1 MMNESMYYIHLQEII
16 MKDLTPPDVK
26 TIIESMADMTI
37 ITDEDGIITY
47 VSPQWEKVLGYQANE
62 MIGHRRWDFMGED
75 EARKLQDKFFP
86 YFERKLPFYLLTHVM
101 NHKDGHRVVIESS
114 GTPIFNK
121 QGEFEGYHVTNRDI
135 TEQSLSEGYQS
146 QMKENAYTTLLKYQK
161 VITNISKMFM
171 VSPFDQLDIAI
182 NSSLSQLGTLLD
194 VCRVYVFEF
203 DIEKQTMSNTY
214 EWCKKGI
221 EPAIDM
227 LQNLSVDIFPWW
239 MIKLHKNEV
248 INVYDVHEMDD
259 NQISEKNILL
269 EQDIKSVLVVPMH
282 VNQKLVGFIGF
293 DTVLKH
299 KRFQDEIYLIRMYS
313 EIVGYALEKQKD
325 EHRILE
331 SLKQIKTTFNQ
342 TIEAFSSFLEISDP
356 YTSGHQKRV
365 SKLAVE
371 IAKKLG
377 LTQDQHEAIG
387 MASLLHDLG
396 KLYIPL
402 QILNKPGQ
410 LSHAEF
416 ELIKTHVTLGT
427 QVLSKIDFPWP
438 ISDMVLQHHEK
449 LDGSGYPY
457 GLKGNEIL
465 IETQIIGVADMV
477 ESMLSFRPYR
487 PAIDKETTIQ
497 HLNQAKGTLYR
508 EDIIEACIEIIN
520 QTQFTLN

>member
-1 MMNESMYYIHLQEII
+1 
-16 MKDLTPPDVK
+16 MKDTKLDYKAIV
-26 TIIESMADMTI
+26 ESMADMII
-37 ITDEDGIITY
+37 ITDEDGIMTY
-47 VSPQWEKVLGYQANE
+47 VSPQWEKVLGYSPSE
-62 MIGHRRWDFMGED
+62 MLGHRRWEFMSEE
-75 EARKLQDKFFP
+75 EAQKLQDKFFP
-86 YFERKLPFYLLTHVM
+86 YFERRLPFYLLTHVM
-101 NHKDGHRVVIESS
+101 KHKDGHRVVIESS

-121 QGEFEGYHVTNRDI
+121 QGDFEGYHVNNRDI
-135 TEQSLSEGYQS
+135 TFRSLSEGYES
-146 QMKENAYTTLLKYQK
+146 QMKEDAYATLLKYQR

-171 VSPFDQLDIAI
+171 DSPFDQLDVAI
-182 NSSLSQLGTLLD
+182 NSSLSQLGALLD
-194 VCRVYVFEF
+194 VCRVYVFEL
-203 DIEKQTMSNTY
+203 DLDRQTMSNTY
-214 EWCKKGI
+214 EWCKEGI
-221 EPAIDM
+221 EPAIVM
-227 LQNLSVDIFPWW
+227 LQNLSIEIFPWW

-248 INVYDVHEMDD
+248 INVYDVNDMDD
-259 NQISEKNILL
+259 NQISEKMILL

-293 DTVLKH
+293 DTVLKN
-299 KRFQDEIYLIRMYS
+299 KKFQDEIYLIRMYS

-331 SLKQIKTTFNQ
+331 SINQVKATFNQ

-365 SKLAVE
+365 SKLAVI

-377 LTQDQHEAIG
+377 FSKDQIEAIE

-410 LSHAEF
+410 LTNAEF
-416 ELIKTHVTLGT
+416 ELIKTHVSLGA

-457 GLKGNEIL
+457 GLKGDEIL
-465 IETQIIGVADMV
+465 IEAQIIGVADMV

-487 PAIDKETTIQ
+487 PSIDKETTLK
-497 HLNQAKGTLYR
+497 HLSQSKGKHYR
-508 EDIIEACIEIIN
+508 EVIVDACIEIVS
-520 QTQFTLN
+520 QPDFSFE

>member
-1 MMNESMYYIHLQEII
+1 
-16 MKDLTPPDVK
+16 MKDITTLDYKAIV
-26 TIIESMADMTI
+26 ESMADMII

-47 VSPQWEKVLGYQANE
+47 VSPQWEKILGYTASE
-62 MIGHRRWDFMGED
+62 MMGHRRWDFMSED

-86 YFERKLPFYLLTHVM
+86 YFERRLPFYMLTHVM
-101 NHKDGHRVVIESS
+101 THKDGNRVVIESS
-114 GTPIFNK
+114 GTPVFNK
-121 QGEFEGYHVTNRDI
+121 QGEFEGYRVNNRDI
-135 TEQSLSEGYQS
+135 TQRSLSEDYES
-146 QMKENAYTTLLKYQK
+146 QMKEDAYATLLKYQR

-171 VSPFDQLDIAI
+171 DSPFDQLDVAI

-203 DIEKQTMSNTY
+203 DLDHQTMSNTY
-214 EWCKKGI
+214 EWCKHGI

-239 MIKLHKNEV
+239 MIKLHQNEV
-248 INVYDVHEMDD
+248 INVYDVKDMDEH
-259 NQISEKNILL
+259 QFSEKNILI
-269 EQDIKSVLVVPMH
+269 EQNIKSVLVVPMH

-299 KRFQDEIYLIRMYS
+299 KKFQDEIYLIRMYS

-325 EHRILE
+325 EHRILQ
-331 SLKQIKTTFNQ
+331 SLNQVKATFHQ

-365 SKLAVE
+365 SKLAVA

-377 LTQDQHEAIG
+377 LSQDHQEAIG

-410 LSHAEF
+410 LTHAEF
-416 ELIKTHVTLGT
+416 ELIKTHVTLGA
-427 QVLSKIDFPWP
+427 QVLSKIEFPWP

-449 LDGSGYPY
+449 LDGSGYPH
-457 GLKGNEIL
+457 GLKGDEIL
-465 IETQIIGVADMV
+465 IEAQIIGVADTV
-477 ESMLSFRPYR
+477 ESMLSFKPYR
-487 PAIDKETTIQ
+487 PSIDKETTIH
-497 HLNQAKGTLYR
+497 HLIEAKGKHYQ
-508 EDIIEACIEIIN
+508 EEIIEACIEIIKHVH
-520 QTQFTLN
+520 FTFD